1 MAIVRTN
8 RKAMT
13 AGRVGKALFAGFN
26 RAYSQVQVEPNR
38 YLEKVRRAHGL
49 PIRSFQDMFQ
59 MPPDVV
65 DDVADQ
71 TIRASMKFA
80 MIEGTG
86 LGLGGL
92 LTIVPDMGVL
102 AAIVMRMLQKLSL
115 LYGFEYST
123 DEEIATLWLAAGTAA
138 GLDLGRDFIE
148 KQAVERLVP
157 RIMERMAVKMG
168 AEVAEK
174 WTARAIPLISGAL
187 GGALNYYF
195 VREWGKRAKK
205 HFRERHRT
213 VRALAPLPGAGP
225 MLVRGS

>member
-157 RIMERMAVKMG
+157 RIMER
-168 AEVAEK
+168 
-174 WTARAIPLISGAL
+174 WP
-187 GGALNYYF
+187 
-195 VREWGKRAKK
+195 
-205 HFRERHRT
+205 
-213 VRALAPLPGAGP
+213 
-225 MLVRGS
+225 